1 MIAQTGPG
9 FPARLKRGK
18 TVKFGMT
25 APSGLPLQVTSVGQC
40 KTTKITKT
48 VTVKVLVGKKIKK
61 KKVKMQTGW
70 AVKATKKKGLC
81 TVTFSN
87 SGDATR
93 SPLASAGTITVF

>member
-1 MIAQTGPG
+1 MVAQAGPG
-9 FPARLKRGK
+9 FPARLKKGK

-25 APSGLPLQVTSVGQC
+25 APSGLPLRVSSVGRC
-40 KTTKITKT
+40 KTTAITKK

-61 KKVKMQTGW
+61 KKVKVQTGW
-70 AVKATKKKGLC
+70 AVKGTKKGLC

-93 SPLASAGTITVF
+93 SPLAAAGTITVF